1 MLINPQTGTSSFAI
15 EEIDPSVYFALE
27 KMEKNQISEPL
38 VFTSIDQR
46 KGYRILFL
54 NERTVSHRANLKD
67 DYDRIN

>member
-15 EEIDPSVYFALE
+15 EEIEPSVYFALE

-54 NERTVSHRANLKD
+54 NERTVSHRANLKMTM
-67 DYDRIN
+67 IG